1 MEDILKDQSKFEKI
15 KVKRWILNFQLMH
28 ERRVNELMKNVKSSG
43 SLSVNQYKKIKAVG
57 SRPGTLHAL

>member
-1 MEDILKDQSKFEKI
+1 
-15 KVKRWILNFQLMH
+15 MH